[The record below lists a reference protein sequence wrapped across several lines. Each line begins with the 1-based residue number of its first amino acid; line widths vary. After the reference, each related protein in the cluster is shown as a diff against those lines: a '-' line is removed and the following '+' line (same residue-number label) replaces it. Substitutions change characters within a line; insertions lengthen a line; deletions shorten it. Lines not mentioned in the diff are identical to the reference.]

1 MNRNFS
7 NRLKDKAFPWSFAKN
22 GARAW
27 LMAIAMLPALTFGL
41 AMTLAAKPAHASG
54 AAVVV
59 TDLNLRTG
67 PSTRHHVVR
76 VLRGGSPVRVNA
88 CTQGPGWCDVTYR
101 GSRGWVSARYLDF
114 GRRTHYRTR
123 DHRPAVVPRS
133 GGVFGGPTVI
143 FRFDYRDDRHY
154 RDRPRYGHRDY
165 RREYR
170 RDYRRQPRHYGHS
183 PRFNRPRYDYRSFN
197 DQQDFHQPRRETR
210 REAPVRRDRQE
221 HTTHR
226 SQPETTTPL
235 LAEPRTL
242 ERRSD

>member
-1 MNRNFS
+1 MKRNLIH
-7 NRLKDKAFPWSFAKN
+7 RMQDEGFPLSFLKN

-27 LMAIAMLPALTFGL
+27 LMALAILPALSFGM
-41 AMTLAAKPAHASG
+41 AMTLSAKPAHASG

-59 TDLNLRTG
+59 TDLNLRSG

-88 CTQGPGWCDVTYR
+88 CTQGPGWCDVSYR

-133 GGVFGGPTVI
+133 GVVIGAPTVI
-143 FRFDYRDDRHY
+143 FRFDHYHDRHY
-154 RDRPRYGHRDY
+154 GDRSRYGHRDY
-165 RREYR
+165 RRDHY
-170 RDYRRQPRHYGHS
+170 RQPRHYGHS
-183 PRFNRPRYDYRSFN
+183 PRYNRPFYDYRSFN
-197 DQQDFHQPRRETR
+197 EEQDFHQPRQQTR
-210 REAPVRRDRQE
+210 REAPLRLEPQERVTRR
-221 HTTHR
+221 
-226 SQPETTTPL
+226 SPPETTAPL

-242 ERRSD
+242 ERRSE